1 MMTLEEMKKL
11 LEASLP
17 HKRFQHSL
25 YVYETALKMG
35 ERFQGNME
43 KISIAALL
51 HDCGREIPTKDSL
64 QYAREHHI
72 PLDFVEEHQ
81 PVLLHAK
88 LGAVFAKNKYG
99 VTDEEILH
107 AIAEHTTGAPNMT
120 QTSMIVYLAD
130 LLEPTRDFKGID
142 ELRQVAKEDLEMAML
157 RALEHTM
164 KYLLTYDLLI
174 HPSCLEIY
182 NQLAA
187 KFKAAKDLKLG
198 KQAK

>member
-35 ERFQGNME
+35 ERFHGNME

-88 LGAVFAKNKYG
+88 LVLFLPKINMALRMRKSCMPLQN
-99 VTDEEILH
+99 ILRVPP
-107 AIAEHTTGAPNMT
+107 I
-120 QTSMIVYLAD
+120 
-130 LLEPTRDFKGID
+130 
-142 ELRQVAKEDLEMAML
+142 
-157 RALEHTM
+157 
-164 KYLLTYDLLI
+164 
-174 HPSCLEIY
+174 
-182 NQLAA
+182 
-187 KFKAAKDLKLG
+187 
-198 KQAK
+198 